1 MTLPLNAH
9 RGGLY
14 VAIPLPAKLTGAL
27 ATNSIGSGD
36 LVAQASGKLVPAAS
50 WPYVTDEATT
60 QTAFAAAFQGV
71 SNGRSRA
78 GFGAPN
84 DLTVEVNAE
93 GYFDVNVDA
102 LGGGYALGD
111 MLGVSTNG
119 ADTVLSTLKK
129 VTTLAKAVARV
140 VKPSTIGTAAGQLR
154 VELLNTPQRR

>member
-14 VAIPLPAKLTGAL
+14 VAIPLPAKLTGSV
-27 ATNSIGSGD
+27 ATNSINSGD
-36 LVAQASGKLVPAAS
+36 LLAQASSKVIPAAS

-78 GFGAPN
+78 GFGTPN

-93 GYFDVNVDA
+93 GYFDINVDA
-102 LGGGYALGD
+102 LGGGYVLGD
-111 MLGVSTNG
+111 MIGVSTNG
-119 ADTVLSTLKK
+119 ADAVLATCKK
-129 VTTLAKAVARV
+129 VTTLAKAIGRI
-140 VKPSTIGTAAGQLR
+140 VKVPTIGTAAGQVR